1 MNVPNVNGSKSSR
14 RPIRVLEVISNAIV
28 GGVENYVRNLIRLLP
43 PDAFQ
48 ISLLCPYE
56 SGVIS
61 DLRRAGY
68 PVFLTPMKGMPP
80 EIPWGAIQ
88 TAVGVIRG
96 QQIDIIHAHMPKG
109 QMIGGIAGALSHTP
123 IAATFH
129 GRSMTAEELSIH
141 QLTGSH
147 LIAVCQEAY
156 TQAMAMGVSP
166 ANITLIHNGVDL
178 ERFRPGLDGSNFR
191 ESAGIPLEAP
201 LVGFVGRLSWEKGPD
216 QFVEAAAV
224 VHRQR
229 PDVHFAVVGEGPVD
243 TYLAELIHQHEL
255 EEVVHLAGLW
265 ADPAEVYPALD
276 LIALT
281 SHSEGMPL
289 ALLEAM
295 ACGVPVAAMNV
306 GGVLEIV
313 EFGKTGLLVSPGD
326 PDEMGRTLV
335 SLLSRP
341 EGLKQMGLAG
351 RQRAEALFDLRTSV
365 RQTADL
371 FRELARSEQK
381 ERKAANGVAAR
392 PDLSQTGVP
401 LRNGMS
407 HGKAPNN

>member
-1 MNVPNVNGSKSSR
+1 MNTPSVNGNKPSR
-14 RPIRVLEVISNAIV
+14 RPIRLLEVISNAIV

-68 PVFLTPMKGMPP
+68 AVFLTPMKGMPP

-109 QMIGGIAGALSHTP
+109 QMIGGIAGALTHTP
-123 IAATFH
+123 IVATVH

-166 ANITLIHNGVDL
+166 TNISLIHNGVDL
-178 ERFRPGLDGSNFR
+178 ERFKPGLDDAHFR
-191 ESAGIPLEAP
+191 ETAGIPAEAP

-224 VHRQR
+224 AHQQR
-229 PDVHFAVVGEGPVD
+229 PDIHFAVVGEGPVD
-243 TYLAELIHQHEL
+243 AYLAELIHKHGL
-255 EEVVHLAGLW
+255 EDVVHMAGLW
-265 ADPAEVYPALD
+265 PNPTEVYPALD
-276 LIALT
+276 VIALT

-335 SLLSRP
+335 SLLARP
-341 EGLKQMGLAG
+341 EALKQMGEAA
-351 RQRAEALFDLRTSV
+351 RQRAETMFDLRNSV

-371 FRELARSEQK
+371 FRELTRVEQK
-381 ERKAANGVAAR
+381 ERKGANGAAGR
-392 PDLSQTGVP
+392 PELAQTGVH
-401 LRNGMS
+401 LRAGIN